1 MKQFFGLI
9 ALVMACSSAFS
20 QNKFGSE
27 SARLTFFS
35 GGAIED
41 IRASN
46 TKVTSIFDGNKGDI
60 AFLVR
65 IKDFQFEKKLMQVHF
80 NEKFLESEKYPKSTF
95 LGNVVGF
102 NPSKAGIQ
110 QVVAIGKLSI
120 HGVTREVKI
129 PGTLEKKGSNVY
141 LKSKFLV
148 KLSDYNINIPQI
160 VWQNIAEDVEVD
172 LNISFTPL

>member
-1 MKQFFGLI
+1 MKHFFGLI
-9 ALVMACSSAFS
+9 LFLIACSSAFP
-20 QNKFGSE
+20 QNKFGAE
-27 SARLTFFS
+27 SARLTFLS
-35 GGAIED
+35 EGTIED

-65 IKDFQFEKKLMQVHF
+65 VKDFQFEKKLMQIHF

-95 LGNVVGF
+95 LGSVVGF
-102 NPSKAGIQ
+102 DPLKIGVQ
-110 QVVAIGKLSI
+110 QVIAIGKLSI

-129 PGTLEKKGSNVY
+129 PGTLEKRGSNLH

-148 KLSDYNINIPQI
+148 RLSEYNINIPQI